1 MYQMSFG
8 RLHEAGEFPFYE
20 LHEALEK
27 FLGPFKCY
35 VEKSGILDSCGYRSF
50 VATMCIGMICAMRE
64 SRPNMFGMLEAL
76 IIEIKRPVVRKAIPK
91 SPVGLVSWL
100 LGFVRRTPEPSRLQ
114 MQQEVLARVP
124 SFVDRAIRYRET
136 GDYTALQN
144 HTDALFNEGVRP
156 SSVYHEYYIN
166 YLALVVATY
175 THFLTRE
182 RMIDVVSRLVE
193 FEITSPITFY
203 DDYDSDAVIVVAPTT
218 QPM

>member
-1 MYQMSFG
+1 MSFG
-8 RLHEAGEFPFYE
+8 RLHASNEFPFYE

-27 FLGPFKCY
+27 FLIPFKPY
-35 VEKSGILDSCGYRSF
+35 VENSGILDSSGYRSF

-64 SRPNMFGMLEAL
+64 SRSNLFGMLEAL
-76 IIEIKRPVVRKAIPK
+76 LVEIKKPVVRRAIPK
-91 SPVGLVSWL
+91 RSVGLLSWL
-100 LGFVRRTPEPSRLQ
+100 LGFVRGSPEPSRLQ
-114 MQQEVLARVP
+114 MQQQVLARVP
-124 SFVDRAIRYRET
+124 SFVDHAMRYRENRN
-136 GDYTALQN
+136 YRALQDL
-144 HTDALFNEGVRP
+144 TDDLFNEGVRP

-166 YLALVVATY
+166 YLALIIATY